1 MVYCEKM
8 PNITLSIPIEVQ
20 KHMRKYPEIRWSEVA
35 RQAIIR
41 KLEDLNRLD
50 ELTKDSKL
58 TEKDIQELDHKIK
71 KRLASRYRK
80 IANEKGN

>member
-1 MVYCEKM
+1 M
-8 PNITLSIPIEVQ
+8 PNITLSIPMDVQ

-41 KLEDLNRLD
+41 KLEDLKRLD
-50 ELTKDSKL
+50 ELTKDSEL
-58 TEKDIQELDHKIK
+58 TEQAVQELDKKIK

-80 IANEKGN
+80 IANQKGN